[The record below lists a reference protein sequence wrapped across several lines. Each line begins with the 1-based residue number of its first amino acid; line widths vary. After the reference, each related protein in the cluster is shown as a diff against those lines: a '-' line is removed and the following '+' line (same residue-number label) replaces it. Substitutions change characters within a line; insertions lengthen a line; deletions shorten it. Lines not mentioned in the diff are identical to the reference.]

1 MMLPKILFVDDE
13 QNVLDAFKR
22 ALRKEFQIDTTSS
35 ALEALTALQNNR
47 NYAVIVSDMRMPEID
62 GITFLSRAKVFSPDS
77 VRIMLTGNA
86 DQQTAIDAV
95 NEGSI
100 FRFITKPCD
109 PESMAKVL
117 HAAVEQHRLI
127 RAEKELIEQT
137 LSATVQTLTDVLA
150 LVNPTAFGRST
161 RVRHLVRQI
170 TGLLRLENSWQVEL
184 AAMLSQ
190 IGCITIPEE
199 VLQKNINGSELT
211 PDEYH
216 LIHSHP
222 QVGHD
227 LIAHIPRLESV
238 AEIIACQ
245 EKRCNGG
252 AAGDEMRFEEIPIG
266 ARILKVALDLDRL
279 MQANISYSD
288 ACKEIHNRREWY
300 DPTIV
305 SALCQNVDFEIE
317 FKAATLDVED
327 IKAGMV
333 LAEDVITNQGTMLI
347 SSGHEIS
354 TSLYLRLRN
363 FAEAGILAKT
373 IKVLIPT
380 EKQQTAAV

>member
-1 MMLPKILFVDDE
+1 MLPKILFVDDE

-62 GITFLSRAKVFSPDS
+62 GITFLSRAKVFSPNS

-109 PESMAKVL
+109 PESMAKAL

-137 LSATVQTLTDVLA
+137 LGAAVQTLTDILS
-150 LVNPTAFGRST
+150 LVNPTAFGRAT
-161 RVRHLVRQI
+161 RVRHLVCQI
-170 TGLLRLENSWQVEL
+170 AGLLRLENAWQVEL

-190 IGCITIPEE
+190 IGCITIPED
-199 VLQKNINGSELT
+199 VLQKTINGCELT
-211 PDEYH
+211 PAEYH

-227 LIAHIPRLESV
+227 LIAHIPRLEPV

-245 EKRCNGG
+245 EKRWKS
-252 AAGDEMRFEEIPIG
+252 AAASDEISFEEIPIG

-279 MQANISYSD
+279 MQTNMSYSD
-288 ACKEIHNRREWY
+288 ACQEIHNRRDWY
-300 DPTIV
+300 DPAIV
-305 SALCQNVDFEIE
+305 GALCQNVDVEIE
-317 FKAATLDVED
+317 FKAAMLDVED

-333 LAEDVITNQGTMLI
+333 LAEDVVTNKGTILI
-347 SSGHEIS
+347 SSGHEVS

-373 IKVLIPT
+373 IKVLIPI
-380 EKQQTAAV
+380 EKQRPATV